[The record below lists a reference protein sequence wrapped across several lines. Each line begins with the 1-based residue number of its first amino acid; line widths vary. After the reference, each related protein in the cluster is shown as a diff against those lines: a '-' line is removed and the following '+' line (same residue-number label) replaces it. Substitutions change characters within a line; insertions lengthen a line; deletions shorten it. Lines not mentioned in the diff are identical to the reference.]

1 MNYTNKTHKCEQY
14 TRRKSMPLFDNPTA
28 VQVPVQIEN
37 LRIVFFVNQN
47 LCTLNA
53 ESNSVPHNHHDYE
66 LRYFSSGAG
75 SQVISGKK
83 YTLAERECVIT
94 KPFEYHWQIWN
105 SAAASTQ
112 YNIRF
117 SVKTPSKK
125 NPVEMEAYES
135 LIKFLDTIRTV
146 NDEEGKLLPLFE
158 MLAEEIYAR
167 KSGYINM
174 VRTLCTQIMINL
186 IRISDVKLKI
196 FPAEEPKYYGHER
209 RNMDLFFQTKY
220 LTNVRIQDL
229 ADEMNVS
236 IRQVNYI
243 LNKMYGM
250 SFVQKLT
257 ESRLQQ
263 AMLQLSQ
270 TDKQIAEISHNCG
283 FQNQNYFAKCF
294 QKFYAM
300 TPTEYRKMIRK
311 MS

>member
-1 MNYTNKTHKCEQY
+1 
-14 TRRKSMPLFDNPTA
+14 MPLFENPAA

-37 LRIVFFVNQN
+37 LRLVFFVNQN
-47 LCTLNA
+47 LCTVNA
-53 ESNSVPHNHHDYE
+53 EANSVPHNHHDYE
-66 LRYFSSGAG
+66 LRYFSSGVG
-75 SQVISGKK
+75 NSVISGKR
-83 YTLAERECVIT
+83 YAMAERDLIIT
-94 KPFEYHWQIWN
+94 KPFEYHWQVWPT
-105 SAAASTQ
+105 STTSTQ
-112 YNIRF
+112 YNLRF
-117 SVKTPSKK
+117 SVKMPSKK
-125 NPVEMEAYES
+125 NSIEMEAYENF
-135 LIKFLDTIRTV
+135 IEFLDNLRTL
-146 NDEEGKLLPLFE
+146 NDEEGRLLPLCR
-158 MLAEEIYAR
+158 MLAEEMYTR

-174 VRTLCTQIMINL
+174 VRTLCTQIMISL
-186 IRISDVKLKI
+186 IRISGAKLKI
-196 FPAEEPKYYGHER
+196 FPEEEPKYYGHER
-209 RNMDLFFQTKY
+209 RNMDIFFQTKY
-220 LTNVRIQDL
+220 LSNVRIQDL

-263 AMLQLSQ
+263 AMLQLAQ

-294 QKFYAM
+294 QKFYSM